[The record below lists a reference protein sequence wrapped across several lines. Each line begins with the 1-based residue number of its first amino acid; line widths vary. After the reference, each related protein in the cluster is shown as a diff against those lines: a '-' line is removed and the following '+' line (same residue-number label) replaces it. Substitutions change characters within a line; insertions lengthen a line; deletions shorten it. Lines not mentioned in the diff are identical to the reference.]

1 MNFEPVQYSVEY
13 PHETI
18 RRKRIT
24 EDQIIGWTINHEF
37 AILKDTNRDRFHLAV
52 RVVDLY
58 RDVTRLKLF
67 QETDKMHP
75 SIITPRQMHQCVRK
89 WADDSDVNA
98 PLTLR

>member
-1 MNFEPVQYSVEY
+1 MMHIEPVPYSIEY

-18 RRKRIT
+18 SRKKIT
-24 EDQIIGWTINHEF
+24 DDRIIGWTLNHEY
-37 AILKDTNRDRFHLAV
+37 AILKDTNRDGYHLAV

-67 QETDKMHP
+67 QETDKAHP

-89 WADDSDVNA
+89 WTNDTFVN
-98 PLTLR
+98 TC